1 MFPKLT
7 VCDSGSH
14 PRRVFPL
21 EAAFGVEFRD
31 YDHNGHI
38 FHARD
43 HGAPRQTRSLFINR
57 EAVPMRELAQRLE
70 VCRVCRIFLV
80 ELLARDVTSLHSRV
94 IDSSKA
100 THPAI
105 DLP

>member
-1 MFPKLT
+1 
-7 VCDSGSH
+7 
-14 PRRVFPL
+14 
-21 EAAFGVEFRD
+21 
-31 YDHNGHI
+31 
-38 FHARD
+38 
-43 HGAPRQTRSLFINR
+43 
-57 EAVPMRELAQRLE
+57 MRELAQRLE